1 MSGAER
7 TRGAGREF
15 RFEAKCA
22 WCGPVAV
29 EPDRLRVYVSERGAA
44 LFEFLCPDC
53 TRENYRSL
61 SISDLEALALA
72 GVLPR
77 EGRAPFELLEERS
90 GPPIDWDDLIDFHQA
105 IVGEGQ
111 SSTIPSIDR
120 RSGPWAL
127 ERDAA

>member
-1 MSGAER
+1 MAKTGR
-7 TRGAGREF
+7 INRAGREF

-29 EPDRLRVYVSERGAA
+29 GHEGLHVFVSARGAG
-44 LFEFLCPDC
+44 LFEFRCPAC
-53 TRENYRSL
+53 KRMNFRSL

-72 GVLPR
+72 GVRPA

-90 GPPIDWDDLIDFHQA
+90 GPPIGWDDLIDFHHA
-105 IVGEGQ
+105 IAH
-111 SSTIPSIDR
+111 D
-120 RSGPWAL
+120 L